1 LFSGAGGGSKGMNAA
16 QFLTI
21 FISAVFIYNVI
32 LSRFLGLCSFI
43 AISKETRPAL
53 AMSLSV
59 MFVTTMSSII
69 TWFIY
74 RFLLIPFNLTY
85 LRTISFILVIATFV
99 QFVEMVIRKISPPMY
114 RFFGIYLPLITVNC
128 AVLGVAVLN
137 VDMFFVK
144 EKAIPGSF
152 YYSVFQAICVG
163 LGYTMAMLLMSGI
176 RERLDLC
183 NVPKA
188 VKDFPLA
195 FIIASIMSLSF
206 LGFNGFRF

>member
-1 LFSGAGGGSKGMNAA
+1 MEVS

-21 FISAVFIYNVI
+21 FISSVFIYNVI

-43 AISKETRPAL
+43 AISKETRPAF
-53 AMSLSV
+53 AMSLAV

-69 TWFIY
+69 TWLIY
-74 RFLLIPFNLTY
+74 RFLLLPFNLTY

-99 QFVEMVIRKISPPMY
+99 QLVEMIIRKISPPMY

-137 VDMFFVK
+137 SDMFFVK
-144 EKAIPGSF
+144 NKAVPGSF
-152 YYSVFQAICVG
+152 IYSVFQGICVG
-163 LGYTMAMLLMSGI
+163 LGYTLAMLLMSGI
-176 RERLDLC
+176 RERLDYC

-188 VKDFPLA
+188 VKEFPLA

-206 LGFNGFRF
+206 MGFNGFKF